1 MQPQHKIFTLDE
13 ANDHIPE
20 LAQLIPEL
28 RTLRDSIIQARDKY
42 DVEEL
47 TSFGTKGK
55 TAEDAKKTMDHQQ
68 VVIAKF
74 NKEFE
79 DKLSFFTRIGCDLKS
94 LEPGLVDFYSMRH
107 DELVYLCWKEGEV
120 EITYWHGL
128 EEGFGGRAPIG

>member
-28 RTLRDSIIQARDKY
+28 RILRDGIIQARDKY
-42 DVEEL
+42 DVEEV

-55 TAEDAKKTMDHQQ
+55 TALDAKNTMDRHQEL
-68 VVIAKF
+68 IAKF

-79 DKLSFFTRIGCDLKS
+79 DKLSFFTSVGCDLKS

-107 DELVYLCWKEGEV
+107 DELIYLCWKEGEV
-120 EITYWHGL
+120 TIAHWHSI
-128 EEGFGGRAPIG
+128 EEGFGGRTPIE